1 MAHKLS
7 KPHKDMCQKIIKYKD
22 DNKDKDIDT
31 EKDFYLILE
40 HPTLEL
46 ILKSD
51 ITATS
56 KILLV
61 YLLSRVHFNYEHLYV
76 YIPYK
81 LLEEETTIKK
91 ATAIRTL
98 KDLDEKG
105 FIKLH
110 SGTNRAENN
119 IIKEYLFKQKQFY
132 NPMRNQQNIIEMTPF
147 FAKIFK
153 AVK

>member
-7 KPHKDMCQKIIKYKD
+7 KQHQEMCQKIKKYKA
-22 DNKDKDIDT
+22 DNIENK
-31 EKDFYLILE
+31 EEFYLIIE

-51 ITATS
+51 ITPTS

-81 LLEEETTIKK
+81 LLEDETTIKK
-91 ATAIRTL
+91 ATAIRAL
-98 KDLDEKG
+98 KDLDTKG

-132 NPMRNQQNIIEMTPF
+132 NPMRNQQNIVEMTPF
-147 FAKIFK
+147 FAKILK
-153 AVK
+153 ALK

>member
-7 KPHKDMCQKIIKYKD
+7 NSHQGMCKKIKKYKA
-22 DNKDKDIDT
+22 DNLANK
-31 EKDFYLILE
+31 EEFYLILE
-40 HPTLEL
+40 HQTLNL
-46 ILKSD
+46 IMKSD

-81 LLEEETTIKK
+81 LLEEDTTIKK
-91 ATAIRTL
+91 ATAIRAL
-98 KDLDEKG
+98 KDLDKKG

-132 NPMRNQQNIIEMTPF
+132 NPMRNQQNIVEMTPF

-153 AVK
+153 ASK